1 MVQFHCTKW
10 SLEAHFYVW
19 QTNVLP
25 SLILQVFFFY
35 YYFTPVRVLVVM
47 LCRCSASPR
56 RFIGFIII
64 SISNGFWL

>member
-25 SLILQVFFFY
+25 SLILQVFFLLLFYSRPGVGCNVVPVQCIAQTFHRFY
-35 YYFTPVRVLVVM
+35 YYFNL
-47 LCRCSASPR
+47 
-56 RFIGFIII
+56 
-64 SISNGFWL
+64 